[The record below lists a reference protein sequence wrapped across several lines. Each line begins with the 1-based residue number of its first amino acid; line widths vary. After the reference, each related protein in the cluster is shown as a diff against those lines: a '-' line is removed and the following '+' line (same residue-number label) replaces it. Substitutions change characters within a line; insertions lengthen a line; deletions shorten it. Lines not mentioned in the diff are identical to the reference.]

1 MTRPA
6 AIAHTID
13 VIVAAPAWTRSLSG
27 ARAIAKRAAAA
38 ALAAKGP
45 KRTAELSVVLT
56 GDAVVR
62 RLNALYRGKNKPTNV
77 LSFPAEAPTAPPRG
91 VPRTLG
97 DVVLAYGVAA
107 REAKSERKTLKA
119 HLSHLVVHGVL
130 HLLGYDHEHDAEA
143 SAMERLEKKILSEL
157 GIADPYSAPPPARPQ
172 PRADARRVRPMT
184 KSND

>member
-1 MTRPA
+1 MTRPTTSV
-6 AIAHTID
+6 HTID
-13 VIVAAPAWTRSLSG
+13 ITIAAPAWTRSLTT
-27 ARAIAKRAAAA
+27 ARAVVKRAAVA
-38 ALAAKGP
+38 ALAAAGP
-45 KRTAELSVVLT
+45 KRNAEVSVVLT

-62 RLNALYRGKNKPTNV
+62 KLNALYRGKDKPTNV
-77 LSFPAEAPTAPPRG
+77 LSFPAEEPTAPSRG

-130 HLLGYDHEHDAEA
+130 HLLGYDHEHHAEA
-143 SAMERLEKKILSEL
+143 SAMERLEKKILSGL
-157 GIADPYSAPPPARPQ
+157 RIADPYSAPPARPP
-172 PRADARRVRPMT
+172 PRASAKRVRPMT